1 MGRPPEASVLDAL
14 DVGLIV
20 TDTAGVVVYANPAA
34 VKMYGHPLSALLGAN
49 VKERMPALDALLVA
63 FAISLLVNDTPTD
76 VAGYGGLSALLLW
89 AWARSEEREFP
100 LQ

>member
-1 MGRPPEASVLDAL
+1 MG
-14 DVGLIV
+14 
-20 TDTAGVVVYANPAA
+20 
-34 VKMYGHPLSALLGAN
+34 LGAL
-49 VKERMPALDALLVA
+49 VWLAFRRPRLAVLDALLVA
-63 FAISLLVNDTPTD
+63 LAISLFVNDTPTD